1 MKQVEKIAKLASD
14 WWAKEIKR
22 PIFDNGDSSGEGLFA
37 SSLASLSVKELT
49 DEQVN
54 NFKED
59 LYDLII
65 NILNERN
72 SYKDG
77 LEYEYEYR
85 NYDMLSTDYGPS
97 RILKDIAEK
106 YNIPDSNFPWK
117 TIMWISRNHL
127 QVRGGYSAE
136 SKMLFA
142 SKKYYKH
149 KINAYEKQVIEVEEY
164 DDDEWNRIHSIKK
177 EDLLE
182 DYRSILSD
190 LYKQLSQAYPVTKE
204 VLNGNSH

>member
-1 MKQVEKIAKLASD
+1 
-14 WWAKEIKR
+14 
-22 PIFDNGDSSGEGLFA
+22 
-37 SSLASLSVKELT
+37 
-49 DEQVN
+49 
-54 NFKED
+54 
-59 LYDLII
+59 
-65 NILNERN
+65 
-72 SYKDG
+72 
-77 LEYEYEYR
+77 
-85 NYDMLSTDYGPS
+85 
-97 RILKDIAEK
+97 
-106 YNIPDSNFPWK
+106 
-117 TIMWISRNHL
+117 
-127 QVRGGYSAE
+127 
-136 SKMLFA
+136 MLFA